1 MYQRN
6 AIMLGLRGK
15 YLRAMALVALGTV
28 CFKAGGFLIRKA
40 RFLGEVLELQLM
52 FVGLV
57 VCTRW

>member
-1 MYQRN
+1 VYQTN

-15 YLRAMALVALGTV
+15 SLPAMALVALGTV
-28 CFKAGGFLIRKA
+28 CFKAGEFLIPKS
-40 RFLGEVLELQLM
+40 RFLGEMLELLLM